1 MSETYEHLALETRSP
16 TGSRLNGY
24 APMWRQHELKDRY
37 DVVVIGGG
45 VHGLA
50 TAYYLTRMGIR
61 DVAVLE
67 AKYVGFG
74 GSGRNTAIVRSN
86 YRTPEGIAF
95 YDMSVKLYE
104 ELAADLDFNV
114 MFSQHGHLTLAHNER
129 AVAGLTERALTNQ
142 WMGVNSRMIFPNE
155 IKEIVPDLNVAGPCR
170 FPIMAAL
177 YHPPGGIIRHD
188 AVVWA
193 YARGVDRG
201 GGQVHQQT
209 EVTGIEVHDGTVE
222 AVVTNRGRI
231 KTGTVVNATAGY
243 AGIISRMAGL
253 EIPIETHPLQA
264 CVTEPL
270 KPFLNSV
277 IVSSTLHVYVSQ
289 TDRGELVLGA
299 EVDDYASYSLRGT
312 LAFLEG
318 AALHLLELFPFLANV
333 NVLRQWAGLCDMTPD
348 YSPIMGDTPD
358 LKGFLMTVGWGT
370 YGFKAGPASGNL
382 MAERIVT
389 GKTPDKL
396 APFSITRFY
405 EDRLVGE
412 KAAASVSH

>member
-1 MSETYEHLALETRSP
+1 MTVQ
-16 TGSRLNGY
+16 
-24 APMWRQHELKDRY
+24 PMWREHELKEQY
-37 DVVVIGGG
+37 DVVIIGGG

-50 TAYYLTRMGIR
+50 TAYYLTKLGVKNI
-61 DVAVLE
+61 AVLE
-67 AKYVGFG
+67 AKYIGFG

-104 ELAADLDFNV
+104 QLAEDLDFNV

-129 AVAGLTERALTNQ
+129 GVTGLTERANTNQ
-142 WMGVNSRMIFPNE
+142 LMGINSRIIFPQE
-155 IKEIVPDLNVAGPCR
+155 IQEIVPDLNVFGHSR

-201 GGQVHQQT
+201 GGQIHQKT
-209 EVTGIEVHDGTVE
+209 EVTGIEVQEGKVA
-222 AVVTNRGRI
+222 AVMTNRGRI
-231 KTGTVVNATAGY
+231 RTGTVLNATAGY
-243 AGIISRMAGL
+243 AGIISRMAGF

-270 KPFLNSV
+270 KPFLDSV

-299 EVDDYASYSLRGT
+299 EVDDYASYNLRGT
-312 LAFLEG
+312 LHFLEG
-318 AALHLLELFPFLANV
+318 AATHLLELFPFLANV
-333 NVLRQWAGLCDMTPD
+333 KVLRQWAGLCDMTPD
-348 YSPIMGDTPD
+348 YSPIMGESPEV
-358 LKGFLMTVGWGT
+358 KGFLMTVGWGT
-370 YGFKAGPASGNL
+370 YGFKAGPASGAL
-382 MAERIVT
+382 MAELITT
-389 GKTPDKL
+389 GKTPKKL
-396 APFSITRFY
+396 EPFGITRFY
-405 EDRLVGE
+405 TDNLVGE

>member
-1 MSETYEHLALETRSP
+1 
-16 TGSRLNGY
+16 
-24 APMWRQHELKDRY
+24 MWRQHELKDQY
-37 DVVVIGGG
+37 DVVIIGGG

-50 TAYYLTRMGIR
+50 TAYYLTKLGVRNI
-61 DVAVLE
+61 AVLE

-74 GSGRNTAIVRSN
+74 GSGRNTAIVRAN

-104 ELAADLDFNV
+104 QLAADLDFNV

-129 AVAGLTERALTNQ
+129 GVTGLSERANTNQ
-142 WMGVNSRMIFPNE
+142 LMGVDSRVIFPDE
-155 IKEIVPDLNVAGPCR
+155 IKEICPDLNVFGACR
-170 FPIMAAL
+170 YPIMAAL

-201 GGQVHQQT
+201 GGQIHQKT
-209 EVTGIEVHDGTVE
+209 EVTGIDVRNGRVE
-222 AVVTNRGRI
+222 GVVTNRGPI
-231 KTGTVVNATAGY
+231 KTAAVLNATAGY
-243 AGIISRMAGL
+243 AGLISRLAGL

-270 KPFLNSV
+270 KPFLKSV

-312 LAFLEG
+312 LAFMEG
-318 AALHLLELFPFLANV
+318 AATHLLELFPFLANV
-333 NVLRQWAGLCDMTPD
+333 KVLRQWAGLCDMTPD
-348 YSPIMGDTPD
+348 YSPIMGESPD
-358 LKGFLMTVGWGT
+358 VKGFYMTVGWGT
-370 YGFKAGPASGNL
+370 YGFKAGPASGTL
-382 MAERIVT
+382 MAELISQ
-389 GKTPDKL
+389 GKTPAKL
-396 APFSITRFY
+396 EPFAIERFY
-405 EDRLVGE
+405 NDNLVGE

>member
-1 MSETYEHLALETRSP
+1 M
-16 TGSRLNGY
+16 NVQ
-24 APMWRQHELKDRY
+24 PMWRQHELKDRY
-37 DVVVIGGG
+37 DVVIIGGG

-50 TAYYLTRMGIR
+50 TAYYLSRLGIR
-61 DVAVLE
+61 DIAVLE
-67 AKYVGFG
+67 AKYIGFG

-104 ELAADLDFNV
+104 QLAIDLDFNV

-129 AVAGLTERALTNQ
+129 GVTGLTERANTNQ
-142 WMGVNSRMIFPNE
+142 LMGINSRVIFPDE
-155 IKEIVPDLNVAGPCR
+155 IQEIVPDLNVFGPCR

-188 AVVWA
+188 AVVWG
-193 YARGVDRG
+193 YARGVDRA
-201 GGQVHQQT
+201 GGQIHQQT
-209 EVTGIEVHDGTVE
+209 EVTGIEVRDGKVE
-222 AVVTNRGRI
+222 GVITNRGRI
-231 KTGTVVNATAGY
+231 KTGTVLNATAGY
-243 AGIISRMAGL
+243 AGTICRMVDL

-318 AALHLLELFPFLANV
+318 AATHLLELFPFLANV
-333 NVLRQWAGLCDMTPD
+333 KVLRQWAGLCDMTPD
-348 YSPIMGDTPD
+348 YSPIMGPVPGIE
-358 LKGFLMTVGWGT
+358 GFYMTVGWGT
-370 YGFKAGPASGNL
+370 YGFKAGPASGAL
-382 MAERIVT
+382 MADCIAQ
-389 GKTPDKL
+389 GKTPARL
-396 APFSITRFY
+396 EPFAITRFY
-405 EDRLVGE
+405 NDSLVGE

>member
-1 MSETYEHLALETRSP
+1 M
-16 TGSRLNGY
+16 NVQ
-24 APMWRQHELKDRY
+24 PMWRQHELKDQY
-37 DVVVIGGG
+37 DVVIIGGG

-50 TAYYLTRMGIR
+50 TAYYLTKLGVKNI
-61 DVAVLE
+61 AVLE
-67 AKYVGFG
+67 AKYIGFG

-104 ELAADLDFNV
+104 QLACDLDFNV

-129 AVAGLTERALTNQ
+129 GVTGLTERANTNQ
-142 WMGVNSRMIFPNE
+142 LMGINSRVIFPEE
-155 IKEIVPDLNVAGPCR
+155 IKQIVPDLNVFGHCR
-170 FPIMAAL
+170 YPIMAAL

-209 EVTGIEVHDGTVE
+209 EVKEIEVRNGKVE

-231 KTGTVVNATAGY
+231 KTGVVLNATAGY
-243 AGIISRMAGL
+243 AGTICRMVGL
-253 EIPIETHPLQA
+253 NIPVETHPLQA

-299 EVDDYASYSLRGT
+299 EVDDYASYTLRGT
-312 LAFLEG
+312 LHFLEG
-318 AALHLLELFPFLANV
+318 AATHLLELFPFLANV
-333 NVLRQWAGLCDMTPD
+333 KVLRQWAGLCDMTPD
-348 YSPIMGDTPD
+348 YSPIMGECPD
-358 LKGFLMTVGWGT
+358 IKGFYMTVGWGT
-370 YGFKAGPASGNL
+370 YGFKAGPASGAL
-382 MAERIVT
+382 MAEHIARGQV
-389 GKTPDKL
+389 PAKL
-396 APFSITRFY
+396 EPFGLERFY
-405 EDRLVGE
+405 TDRLVGE

>member
-1 MSETYEHLALETRSP
+1 MTER
-16 TGSRLNGY
+16 
-24 APMWRQHELKDRY
+24 MWRQHDLKDEY
-37 DVVVIGGG
+37 DVVIVGGG

-50 TAYYLTRMGIR
+50 TAYYLTKLGVRN
-61 DVAVLE
+61 VAVLE
-67 AKYVGFG
+67 AKYIGFG

-95 YDMSVKLYE
+95 YDKSVKLYE
-104 ELAADLDFNV
+104 QLAADLDFNV

-129 AVAGLTERALTNQ
+129 GVVGLTERAHTNQ
-142 WMGVNSRMIFPNE
+142 LMGVNSRIIFPEE
-155 IKEIVPDLNVAGPCR
+155 IQQIVPDLNVFGHCR

-209 EVTGIEVHDGTVE
+209 EVKEIEFRDGRVE

-231 KTGTVVNATAGY
+231 KTRAVLNATAGY
-243 AGIISRMAGL
+243 AGIISRMVGL

-318 AALHLLELFPFLANV
+318 AALHLLELFPSLANV
-333 NVLRQWAGLCDMTPD
+333 KVLRQWAGLCDMTPD
-348 YSPIMGDTPD
+348 YSPIMGEAPD
-358 LKGFLMTVGWGT
+358 HRGFYMTVGWGT
-370 YGFKAGPASGNL
+370 YGFKAGPASGAL
-382 MAERIVT
+382 MAELIAT
-389 GKTPDKL
+389 GKTPPTL
-396 APFSITRFY
+396 EPFGLTRFY
-405 EDRLVGE
+405 DDYLVGE

>member
-1 MSETYEHLALETRSP
+1 MPPS
-16 TGSRLNGY
+16 
-24 APMWRQHELKDRY
+24 PMWRQHELKDRY

-50 TAYYLTRMGIR
+50 TAYYLTQMGGR

-67 AKYVGFG
+67 AKYIGFG

-104 ELAADLDFNV
+104 QLAADLEFNV

-129 AVAGLTERALTNQ
+129 GVTGLAERALTNQ
-142 WMGVNSRMIFPNE
+142 LMGVNSRIISPRE
-155 IKEIVPDLNVAGPCR
+155 IQEIVPDLNVFGHCR

-188 AVVWA
+188 PVVWA

-201 GGQVHQQT
+201 GGHIHQQT
-209 EVTGIEVHDGTVE
+209 EVTGIEVQNGKVA

-243 AGIISRMAGL
+243 AGIISGMVGL

-277 IVSSTLHVYVSQ
+277 IVSSTMHVYVSQ

-299 EVDDYASYSLRGT
+299 EVDDYASYALRGT
-312 LAFLEG
+312 LHFLEG
-318 AALHLLELFPFLANV
+318 AALHLLELFPFLASV
-333 NVLRQWAGLCDMTPD
+333 KVLRQWAGLCDMTPD

-358 LKGFLMTVGWGT
+358 VEGFLMTVGWGT
-370 YGFKAGPASGNL
+370 YGFKAGPASGHL
-382 MAERIVT
+382 LADRIAT
-389 GKTPDKL
+389 GRTPAML

>member
-1 MSETYEHLALETRSP
+1 MSER
-16 TGSRLNGY
+16 
-24 APMWRQHELKDRY
+24 MWRQHELQDSY
-37 DVVVIGGG
+37 DVVIIGGG

-50 TAYYLTRMGIR
+50 TAYYLTQLGVRRI
-61 DVAVLE
+61 AVLE

-95 YDMSVKLYE
+95 YNHSVGLYE
-104 ELAADLDFNV
+104 QLAETLDFNV

-129 AVAGLTERALTNQ
+129 GVAGLTERALTNRLQ
-142 WMGVNSRMIFPNE
+142 GVNSRVIFPNE
-155 IKEIVPDLNVAGPCR
+155 IQEIVPDLNVFGHCR

-193 YARGVDRG
+193 YARGADRG
-201 GGQVHQQT
+201 GAHIHQQT
-209 EVTGIEVHDGTVE
+209 EVQAIEVHEGQVQ

-243 AGIISRMAGL
+243 ASLVSQMAGVGL
-253 EIPIETHPLQA
+253 PIETHPLQA
-264 CVTEPL
+264 CVTESL

-299 EVDDYASYSLRGT
+299 EVDDYASYSLKGT
-312 LAFLEG
+312 LHFLEG
-318 AALHLLELFPFLANV
+318 AALHLLELFPFLASV
-333 NVLRQWAGLCDMTPD
+333 KVLRQWAGLCDMTPD
-348 YSPIMGDTPD
+348 YSPIIGDTPD
-358 LKGFLMTVGWGT
+358 VKGFFMTVGWGT
-370 YGFKAGPASGNL
+370 YGFKAGPASGHL
-382 MAERIVT
+382 LAEHIAT

-396 APFSITRFY
+396 RPFSITRFY
-405 EDRLVGE
+405 EDCLVGE

>member
-1 MSETYEHLALETRSP
+1 MSFNLPGNL
-16 TGSRLNGY
+16 
-24 APMWRQHELKDRY
+24 PMWREHELRDAY

-50 TAYYLTRMGIR
+50 TAYYLVQLGVRN
-61 DVAVLE
+61 VAVLE
-67 AKYVGFG
+67 ARYIGFG

-95 YDMSVKLYE
+95 YDLSVKLYE
-104 ELAADLDFNV
+104 RLAAELEFNV

-129 AVAGLTERALTNQ
+129 GVTGLMERANTNQ
-142 WMGVNSRMIFPNE
+142 MMGVNSRVIFPRE
-155 IKEIVPDLNVAGPCR
+155 IARIVPELNLFGHCR

-201 GGQVHQQT
+201 GGQIHQRT
-209 EVTGIEVHDGTVE
+209 EVQELVVRNGRIEG
-222 AVVTNRGRI
+222 VVTNRGRI
-231 KTGTVVNATAGY
+231 RSPVVVNATAGY
-243 AGIISRMAGL
+243 ASTISRMAGL
-253 EIPIETHPLQA
+253 DLPLETHPLQA
-264 CVTEPL
+264 CVTESL
-270 KPFLNSV
+270 KPFLNAV

-299 EVDDYASYSLRGT
+299 EVDDHASYSLRGT
-312 LAFLEG
+312 LGFLES
-318 AALHLLELFPFLANV
+318 AAVHLLELFPFLANV
-333 NVLRQWAGLCDMTPD
+333 KVLRQWAGLCDMTPD
-348 YSPIMGDTPD
+348 YSPIIGEAP
-358 LKGFLMTVGWGT
+358 LIKGFYMTVGWGT
-370 YGFKAGPASGNL
+370 YGFKAGPASGKL
-382 MAERIVT
+382 LAEMIAS
-389 GKTPDKL
+389 GKRPKLL
-396 APFSITRFY
+396 APFALERFA

>member
-1 MSETYEHLALETRSP
+1 MSSIQQ
-16 TGSRLNGY
+16 
-24 APMWRQHELKDRY
+24 MWREHELKDRY

-50 TAYYLTRMGIR
+50 TAYYLTQLGIR

-67 AKYVGFG
+67 AKYIGFG

-104 ELAADLDFNV
+104 QLAAALDFNV

-129 AVAGLTERALTNQ
+129 GVTGLTERANTNR
-142 WMGVNSRMIFPNE
+142 MHGVNSRIIFPKE
-155 IKEIVPDLNVAGPCR
+155 IQEIVPDLNVFGHCR
-170 FPIMAAL
+170 YPIMAAL

-201 GGQVHQQT
+201 GGQIHQRT
-209 EVTGIEVHDGTVE
+209 LVTGIEVKAGRVE

-231 KTGTVVNATAGY
+231 KTGCVVNATAGY
-243 AGIISRMAGL
+243 AGTICNLVGMQ
-253 EIPIETHPLQA
+253 IPIETHPLQA

-299 EVDDYASYSLRGT
+299 EVDDYSSYSLRGT

-318 AALHLLELFPFLANV
+318 AALHLLELFPSLANV
-333 NVLRQWAGLCDMTPD
+333 KVLRQWAGLCDMTPD

-358 LKGFLMTVGWGT
+358 LEGFFMTVGWGT
-370 YGFKAGPASGNL
+370 YGFKAGPASGKL
-382 MAERIVT
+382 MAERIHS
-389 GKTPDKL
+389 GKNPAL
-396 APFSITRFY
+396 LNPFSITRFRN
-405 EDRLVGE
+405 DQLVGE